1 MSPRRART
9 PGHRPRRN
17 LPTKTLFDVRMGLA
31 ASGAGSRP
39 IYTVVFPLL
48 VALSF
53 LLTAAGQPTAPN
65 VQEGLASFYGARS
78 QGKET
83 ASGEKFDKNDL
94 TAAHPSYP
102 GGTVVRVTNLENSRS
117 VNVRIIDRGPAKKAR
132 RDGVIID
139 LSRAAA
145 RPLEFTDDGRARV
158 RVEVVK
164 KGGG

>member
-1 MSPRRART
+1 MGHAARRA
-9 PGHRPRRN
+9 GRRQ
-17 LPTKTLFDVRMGLA
+17 
-31 ASGAGSRP
+31 
-39 IYTVVFPLL
+39 IYTAIVPVL
-48 VALSF
+48 VAVSF
-53 LLTAAGQPTAPN
+53 LLTAVGRPTAPN
-65 VQEGLASFYGARS
+65 VQEGLASFYGGRD

-83 ASGEKFDKNDL
+83 ASGERFDQNDL

-117 VNVRIIDRGPAKKAR
+117 VEVRVIDRGPAKKAR
-132 RDGVIID
+132 RDGVVID

-145 RPLEFTDDGRARV
+145 RQLQFTHDGRARV